1 MQKIDIKQIIKNTLR
16 SDFYMNSG
24 VYLGYMDGLPML
36 QVVNG
41 KLCMLIPL
49 LKYKITGEV
58 DKTLVYPIRYTFRVT
73 LPDGK
78 IVGYEECSVNPAF
91 AEVDFEKPIGF
102 FRHESVK
109 QYTKQQFMEEK
120 DKLYGMYGKMAGAI
134 LYGTPYSEEEDE
146 AFKTLLNI
154 ILEPS
159 LKPIYE
165 VLDKD
170 FYEKYLA

>member
-1 MQKIDIKQIIKNTLR
+1 MQEINIRQIIKNLVK
-16 SDFYMNSG
+16 SEFYFHSG
-24 VYLGYMDGLPML
+24 IYMGYVDGLPLL

-41 KLCMLIPL
+41 KLCMLVPF

-58 DKTLVYPIRYTFRVT
+58 DKTLVYPIRYVYRVT

-78 IVGYEECSVNPAF
+78 IVGYEDCSVDAAF

-109 QYTKQQFMEEK
+109 CYTKQQFMEEK
-120 DKLYGMYGKMAGAI
+120 EKLYGMYGKIAEAI
-134 LYGTPYSEEEDE
+134 LYGAPYSAEDEE

-154 ILEPS
+154 IIEPS
-159 LKPIYE
+159 LKPIYK

-170 FYEKYLA
+170 FYDKYLA